1 MYSCNAY
8 HLISPVHRPTLAA
21 LAFPSHTLCHT
32 VTIIAVALAVPTA
45 AGADPAVLRGGAGI
59 RVAHHFAGHPAVAA
73 DRVRVKSADCSVDRN
88 PIYLPALGT
97 CRLQCGVRLSCL
109 QLLEGYRGQLV
120 GDALHRAVCS
130 RDAS

>member
-45 AGADPAVLRGGAGI
+45 AGADPAVLRGGAGG
-59 RVAHHFAGHPAVAA
+59 RVARHPAVAAA
-73 DRVRVKSADCSVDRN
+73 DRVRVSSNDYSTGMN
-88 PIYLPALGT
+88 SIYLPALGT
-97 CRLQCGVRLSCL
+97 GSL
-109 QLLEGYRGQLV
+109 
-120 GDALHRAVCS
+120 
-130 RDAS
+130 